1 MVVVRTPRNRY
12 FDEAHFLLREG
23 RCYGGESERSMMAEA
38 NRILDECMLMPQPRR
53 RKRLSRLAAFLVGVL
68 VGAAALLG
76 AVLLL

>member
-1 MVVVRTPRNRY
+1 
-12 FDEAHFLLREG
+12 
-23 RCYGGESERSMMAEA
+23 MMAEA

-76 AVLLL
+76 AALLL